1 MTRDEALAKLRA
13 LRPQLEALGFR
24 HVWLFGS
31 VARDEAGPDSDVDL
45 LVEVDEGRI
54 QNPWHRITFAHEA
67 NGAVTGLI
75 GRKVDLTDRDVVHRR
90 FVERIGGEIVP
101 IY

>member
-31 VARDEAGPDSDVDL
+31 VARDEAGPESDVDL
-45 LVEVDEGRI
+45 LVEVPDEHYRST
-54 QNPWHRITFAHEA
+54 WHRATFQLEVEPDVAHL
-67 NGAVTGLI
+67 V
-75 GRKVDLTDRDVVHRR
+75 GRRTDVVDRAATRQR
-90 FVERIGGEIVP
+90 FLDSIEGDLVHVF
-101 IY
+101 